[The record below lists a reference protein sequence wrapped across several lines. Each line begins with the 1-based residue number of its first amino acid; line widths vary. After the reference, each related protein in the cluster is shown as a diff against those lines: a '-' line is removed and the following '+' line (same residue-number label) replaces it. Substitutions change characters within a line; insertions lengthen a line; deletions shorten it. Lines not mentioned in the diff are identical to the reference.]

1 MRHRTYAALAGL
13 SMVLGAGAC
22 TKRSDA
28 VVAEAAGGQPA
39 MVTVEQPGQ
48 ATASLSAAASELDR
62 TIWDCEW
69 SVAVFWGPHWHRAH
83 RDVAMAA
90 MGGGGL
96 FSREDYEL
104 SYGPDQGFRAA
115 IRHREYPNG
124 QRNPED
130 LDDAQRGY
138 RYTIHGDRLTIHAD
152 HWKDG
157 PLECVR
163 GCYDQAFID
172 FMDARY
178 QMQTSAEVV
187 AEKMR
192 APECGG

>member
-1 MRHRTYAALAGL
+1 
-13 SMVLGAGAC
+13 MV
-22 TKRSDA
+22 
-28 VVAEAAGGQPA
+28 VVDQPGEEL
-39 MVTVEQPGQ
+39 VEQVI
-48 ATASLSAAASELDR
+48 AARELDR

-104 SYGPDQGFRAA
+104 SYGPERGFAAA

-124 QRNPED
+124 QREPED
-130 LDDAQRGY
+130 LDDPARPL
-138 RYTIHGDRLTIHAD
+138 RYTIEGDRLTISAD
-152 HWKDG
+152 HWEDG

-178 QMQTSAEVV
+178 QMHTPPDSV